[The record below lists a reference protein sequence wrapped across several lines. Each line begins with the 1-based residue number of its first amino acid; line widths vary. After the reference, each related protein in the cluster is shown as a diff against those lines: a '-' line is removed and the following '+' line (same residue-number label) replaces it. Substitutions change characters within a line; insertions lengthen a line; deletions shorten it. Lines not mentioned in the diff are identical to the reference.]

1 MLYNRYK
8 NSIKIPGDFDWVGT
22 FENDL
27 IRVEKYDKCNKYGY
41 VNTEVNWSYFT
52 IFMKLGILAR
62 VRNNYQHG
70 YINSK
75 GKQIIECKFD
85 EAGG

>member
-1 MLYNRYK
+1 
-8 NSIKIPGDFDWVGT
+8 
-22 FENDL
+22 
-27 IRVEKYDKCNKYGY
+27 
-41 VNTEVNWSYFT
+41 
-52 IFMKLGILAR
+52 MKLGILAR

-85 EAGG
+85 EAGGGEKSWYEKRYWRKAHINTKGNFV

>member
-1 MLYNRYK
+1 
-8 NSIKIPGDFDWVGT
+8 
-22 FENDL
+22 
-27 IRVEKYDKCNKYGY
+27 
-41 VNTEVNWSYFT
+41 
-52 IFMKLGILAR
+52 MKLGILAR

-85 EAGG
+85 EAGGVKNLDMKKDIEEKHTLIQKETSYMAIY

>member
-1 MLYNRYK
+1 
-8 NSIKIPGDFDWVGT
+8 
-22 FENDL
+22 
-27 IRVEKYDKCNKYGY
+27 
-41 VNTEVNWSYFT
+41 
-52 IFMKLGILAR
+52 MKLGILAR

-85 EAGG
+85 EAGGVEKSWYGKRY